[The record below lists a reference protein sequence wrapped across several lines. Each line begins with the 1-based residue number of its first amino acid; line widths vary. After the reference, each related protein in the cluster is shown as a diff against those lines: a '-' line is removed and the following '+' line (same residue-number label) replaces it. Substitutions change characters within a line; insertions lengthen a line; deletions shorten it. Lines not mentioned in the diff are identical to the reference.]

1 MAPCPR
7 LVARQPSVGQGRGR
21 RCAHCGRTVVQ
32 SCLRALPKQLPL
44 LQSALSDGESD
55 SESSEDTPG
64 LGGDRRAG
72 PGVVNRPPPLQMF
85 NVTLAHLPAEVW
97 TSMAPAASACRRRS
111 GRAHRHRHH
120 RHRRPRPAAAM
131 RCGCTATDRDDCP
144 TSGPTT
150 KPPDFQCATLANC
163 QLEGGEQKGAGPG
176 AGATVPV
183 PVRPRGGTVS
193 SCST

>member
-1 MAPCPR
+1 MVPCPR
-7 LVARQPSVGQGRGR
+7 LVARQPGVGQGRGR
-21 RCAHCGRTVVQ
+21 RCAQCGRTVVQ

-44 LQSALSDGESD
+44 PQSALSDGESD

-72 PGVVNRPPPLQMF
+72 PGVTGPRHRDF
-85 NVTLAHLPAEVW
+85 KCYTGAHTRQVW

-131 RCGCTATDRDDCP
+131 RCGCTATDDRP

-150 KPPDFQCATLANC
+150 KPRISRALHWQTPNL
-163 QLEGGEQKGAGPG
+163 KGANKKAAARGPG
-176 AGATVPV
+176 RVPPCQCQCEGPGGGGGG
-183 PVRPRGGTVS
+183 PV
-193 SCST
+193 